1 VPVLKVDQKEV
12 IFESAVIAEL
22 LDDLIEPR
30 LQHVDPI
37 LRAKEKSWIEYGSSL
52 LAAQYE
58 LTRTTD
64 PRTAQTLLLEFNSD
78 LGRLEPVL
86 GSGPYFRGTQFSL
99 MDAAYAPLFMRMKLL
114 PGLYDSSEL
123 AKTSKIRA
131 WAETLLA
138 MPEVKD
144 SVLLSFQTD
153 YLELLKQSGS
163 ALVRDL

>member
-1 VPVLKVDQKEV
+1 V
-12 IFESAVIAEL
+12 
-22 LDDLIEPR
+22 
-30 LQHVDPI
+30 
-37 LRAKEKSWIEYGSSL
+37 
-52 LAAQYE
+52 
-58 LTRTTD
+58 
-64 PRTAQTLLLEFNSD
+64 
-78 LGRLEPVL
+78 
-86 GSGPYFRGTQFSL
+86 
-99 MDAAYAPLFMRMKLL
+99 DAAYAPLFMRMKLL

-123 AKTSKIRA
+123 AKTPKIRA